1 MSKRKE
7 AGADVGGGAQ
17 PAALAAKQNPGSE
30 HCVTSNYNGG
40 AGLSVGAPLPLTVS
54 FPGCCDA
61 NAHPRDRQIRLD
73 ETRHVYEY
81 TDGQGVLYEFSISVS
96 GIWAKYFARFN
107 PQVIVDTYFLKWSQ
121 DVGSKYHAQI
131 AAGRLVNRND
141 EDLKQDIIDAW
152 KANGADASSRGTYM
166 HKQIELALGRFVY
179 DDSPPEMQHFV
190 RWVSE
195 VPERM
200 CWQVYRT
207 EWSIFSLEA
216 LVAGQI
222 DAIFRDTEGKFHM
235 VDWKR
240 CKEPLLQD
248 AKIQFGRFG
257 MSPLE
262 DMVDNEWSHYVV
274 QQNLYATILRREYD
288 FILESMALVR
298 CHPDAE
304 TYQHVHVPGLCQEVV
319 WGMLEANRGHL
330 TRITGAHCSLGAF
343 GGG

>member
-7 AGADVGGGAQ
+7 AGADAGGVAQ
-17 PAALAAKQNPGSE
+17 PAALADKPNPGSDHSVE
-30 HCVTSNYNGG
+30 SNYNGG
-40 AGLSVGAPLPLTVS
+40 ADLFVGVPLPLTVS
-54 FPGCCDA
+54 VAATCDA
-61 NAHPRDRQIRLD
+61 NAHARDRQIRLD

-81 TDGQGVLYEFSISVS
+81 TDEQGVLYEFSISVS
-96 GIWAKYFARFN
+96 GVWAKYFARFN
-107 PQVIVDTYFLKWSQ
+107 AQHIVDTYFLKWSQ
-121 DVGSKYHAQI
+121 DVENKYHAQI
-131 AAGRLVNRND
+131 AAGRLMSRSD

-166 HKQIELALGRFVY
+166 HKQIELALGRIGYV
-179 DDSPPEMQHFV
+179 DRPPEMKHFICWV
-190 RWVSE
+190 RE

-200 CWQVYRT
+200 RWRVYRT

-222 DAIFRDTEGKFHM
+222 DAVFRDSEGKFHM

-248 AKIQFGRFG
+248 AKLQFGRFG
-257 MSPLE
+257 MPPLE
-262 DMVDNEWSHYVV
+262 HMVDNEWSHYVV

-288 FILESMALVR
+288 LILESMALVR

-304 TYQHVHVPGLCQEVV
+304 TYQHVHVPGLCQEMV
-319 WGMLEANRGHL
+319 WGILQANRGHL
-330 TRITGAHCSLGAF
+330 TPITGSHCSVGAV